1 MTDLKIPLYEVIA
14 PKVHL
19 LKDIIEYCRYRQRT
33 DWAMDIDGESA
44 RKFLADINCGEKTI
58 ETILPA
64 ILDHETPIKYTE
76 VERKYERN

>member
-1 MTDLKIPLYEVIA
+1 MSEGKIPIYEVIA
-14 PKVHL
+14 PKVDL

-33 DWAMDIDGESA
+33 DWAMDTDGESA
-44 RKFLADINCGEKTI
+44 RKYLADINFGDKTI

-76 VERKYERN
+76 VEKK

>member
-1 MTDLKIPLYEVIA
+1 
-14 PKVHL
+14 
-19 LKDIIEYCRYRQRT
+19 
-33 DWAMDIDGESA
+33 MDIDGESA